1 MPSYKVILPDKTE
14 LSFSDE
20 KNTFIEASHKASELN
35 KILMVKQQEQDSG
48 RWVECATVFPN
59 GEIRRPVNISSFA
72 DNLPLRK
79 NRSSSALKL

>member
-20 KNTFIEASHKASELN
+20 KNSLIEASQKASSLN
-35 KILMVKQQEQDSG
+35 KILIVKQQEQEG

-59 GEIRRPVNISSFA
+59 GEIRRPVSISSFA

-79 NRSSSALKL
+79 NRSAIKL

>member
-20 KNTFIEASHKASELN
+20 KNSLIEASQKASELN
-35 KILMVKQQEQDSG
+35 KILAVKQQDQDG

-59 GEIRRPVNISSFA
+59 GEIRRPVNIGAFA
-72 DNLPLRK
+72 DNLPMRK
-79 NRSSSALKL
+79 NNRAALKI

>member
-20 KNTFIEASHKASELN
+20 KNSFIEASQKASSLN
-35 KILMVKQQEQDSG
+35 RILVVKQQEQEG

-79 NRSSSALKL
+79 NRSSAIKL